1 VTSTEGGGVRRRVYR
16 AVMGRLW
23 CDRCGNPYTGERCEY
38 CVRRRIRRTAP
49 NVEVAPFRPARPW
62 ATTDHDHDDHDR
74 ADELDSA
81 EAGRSVTGATSRWAG
96 RISDATN
103 GWVDDVAD
111 RSSRW
116 EATP

>member
-1 VTSTEGGGVRRRVYR
+1 MRRRVYR

-62 ATTDHDHDDHDR
+62 ATTDHDHDDHDDR
-74 ADELDSA
+74 AGGDRGDNFGSG
-81 EAGRSVTGATSRWAG
+81 AGRSVTAATTRWAG